1 MPVRARLSE
10 LVNRQFVLTHD
21 SADPIPPAE
30 SESSHAGTGDDA
42 GAHREAES
50 LGFPVEVCERTPAC
64 TRAGVLAAPRAC
76 LAVRPS

>member
-1 MPVRARLSE
+1 M
-10 LVNRQFVLTHD
+10 
-21 SADPIPPAE
+21 
-30 SESSHAGTGDDA
+30 GDDA

-50 LGFPVEVCERTPAC
+50 LGFPVEVCERTPA